1 MKVSVFGIGY
11 VGTVVAA
18 CMADEGHRV
27 IAVDISTDKVDAI
40 NAGQSP
46 IVEPGLAE
54 LIERA
59 VQAGR
64 LSATADV
71 AKAIADSDLS
81 FICVGTPSKANGS
94 LDLKY
99 VLQIAADIGKVLKTK
114 RDWHMVV
121 VRSTILPGAM
131 EKSVIPVLREHSGKE
146 PGRDF
151 GLGYYPEFLR
161 ESSAIEDFRNPQ
173 TAVIGGMDQR
183 TADALKSLN
192 ENNGATSF
200 VVDCRTA
207 ASIKYANNV
216 WHALK
221 VSFANEMGAICK
233 ASGIDGNTVMEILCS
248 DKRLNISPAY
258 MKPGFAFGGSCLPKD
273 LRALRYHAKMV
284 DAQTPILDATV
295 EVNQLQI
302 DRAIAAIAATG
313 KKSVTMLGLTF
324 KPNTDD
330 LRESPLVELAER
342 LLGKGYRLTI
352 YDRDLQIAR
361 LVGSNRRFAMQHL
374 PHLKDL
380 LVDDLHEALRASD
393 VVVVGTGHE
402 AFADLRP
409 KLDGNHYVVDLVGR
423 DLGLRQHPK
432 YEGSGWADSEP
443 ERIIPVP
450 TGRAA

>member
-27 IAVDISTDKVDAI
+27 VAVDIATDKVDAI
-40 NAGQSP
+40 NAGLSP

-59 VQAGR
+59 VGEGH
-64 LSATADV
+64 LWATTDV
-71 AKAIADSDLS
+71 AAAIADSELS
-81 FICVGTPSKANGS
+81 FICVGTPSRPNGS
-94 LDLKY
+94 LELKY
-99 VLQIAADIGKVLKTK
+99 VLQTAADIGDELRHK
-114 RDWHMVV
+114 RDYHMVV
-121 VRSTILPGAM
+121 VRSTILPGVM
-131 EKSVIPVLREHSGKE
+131 ERSIVPVLREHSGKE
-146 PGRDF
+146 SGKDF

-173 TAVIGGMDQR
+173 TAVIGAMDQR

-192 ENNGATSF
+192 ANNGATSF

-221 VSFANEMGAICK
+221 VSFANEMGAVCK

-273 LRALRYHAKMV
+273 LRALRYHAKTV

-295 EVNQLQI
+295 EVNELQI
-302 DRAIAAIAATG
+302 DRALAAIAATG

-352 YDRDLQIAR
+352 YDRDLEVAR

-374 PHLKDL
+374 PHLNDL
-380 LVDDLHEALRASD
+380 LVNDLHAALRASD
-393 VVVVGTGHE
+393 VIVVGTGHK
-402 AFADLRP
+402 AFAGLRP
-409 KLDGNHYVVDLVGR
+409 KLDANHLVVDLVGR
-423 DLGLRQHPK
+423 DADLRVHPK
-432 YEGSGWADSEP
+432 YDGAGWA
-443 ERIIPVP
+443 VP
-450 TGRAA
+450 RQDQDPLPTDRAA

>member
-18 CMADEGHRV
+18 CMADEGHQV
-27 IAVDISTDKVDAI
+27 VAVDISTEKVDAI
-40 NAGQSP
+40 NTGQSP

-54 LIERA
+54 LITRA
-59 VQAGR
+59 VERRR
-64 LSATADV
+64 LWATTDV
-71 AKAIADSDLS
+71 AAAIEDSELS
-81 FICVGTPSKANGS
+81 FICVGTPSLANGN
-94 LDLKY
+94 LDLKF
-99 VLQIAADIGKVLKTK
+99 VLQIAADIGKVLKEK
-114 RDWHMVV
+114 SAYHMVV
-121 VRSTILPGAM
+121 VRSTILPGVM
-131 EKSVIPVLREHSGKE
+131 EKSVVPVLREHSGKE
-146 PGRDF
+146 PGEGF

-161 ESSAIEDFRNPQ
+161 ESSAIEDFRNPA
-173 TAVIGGMDQR
+173 TAVIGAMDRR
-183 TADALKSLN
+183 TADALSSLN
-192 ENNGATSF
+192 ANNGAVIHVT
-200 VVDCRTA
+200 DCRTA

-248 DKRLNISPAY
+248 DKRLNISSAY

-284 DAQTPILDATV
+284 DAQSVILDATV

-302 DRAIAAIAATG
+302 ERAISMVAATG

-342 LLGKGYRLTI
+342 LLGKGYKLTI

-374 PHLKDL
+374 PHLSDHLENDL
-380 LVDDLHEALRASD
+380 YAALRASD
-393 VVVVGTGHE
+393 VVLVGTGHK
-402 AFADLRP
+402 AFADLRA
-409 KLDGNHYVVDLVGR
+409 KLDPNHHVIDLVGR
-423 DLGLRQHPK
+423 DTDLRQHPH
-432 YEGSGWADSEP
+432 YDGAGW
-443 ERIIPVP
+443 
-450 TGRAA
+450 

>member
-18 CMADEGHRV
+18 CMADEGHDIV
-27 IAVDISTDKVDAI
+27 AVDISAEKVDAI

-46 IVEPGLAE
+46 IVEPGLGE
-54 LIERA
+54 LIA
-59 VQAGR
+59 GSVASGR

-71 AKAIADSDLS
+71 ARAMADSELS
-81 FICVGTPSKANGS
+81 FVCVGTPSLPNGS

-99 VLQIAADIGKVLKTK
+99 VLQIAADIGNSLKTK

-121 VRSTILPGAM
+121 VRSTILPGVM
-131 EKSVIPVLREHSGKE
+131 ENQIVPVLREHSGKE
-146 PGRDF
+146 PGEDF

-173 TAVIGGMDQR
+173 VAVIGAMDAR

-192 ENNGATSF
+192 AHNGATSF

-221 VSFANEMGAICK
+221 VSFANEMGAVCK
-233 ASGIDGNTVMEILCS
+233 ASGIDGNKVMEILCA

-273 LRALRYHAKMV
+273 LRALRYHAKTV
-284 DAQTPILDATV
+284 DAATPILDATV
-295 EVNQLQI
+295 AVNQLQI
-302 DRAIAAIAATG
+302 DRALAAIAATG
-313 KKSVTMLGLTF
+313 KRSVAMLGLTF

-352 YDRDLQIAR
+352 YDRDLQVAK

-374 PHLKDL
+374 PHLNDL
-380 LVDDLHEALRASD
+380 LVEDLDAALRGGD
-393 VVVVGTGHE
+393 VVVVGTGHK

-409 KLDGNHYVVDLVGR
+409 KLAPHHHVVDLVGR
-423 DLGLRQHPK
+423 DLALRGHAH
-432 YEGSGWADSEP
+432 YEGAGWADAEP
-443 ERIIPVP
+443 PRPPLAVV
-450 TGRAA
+450 RAA

>member
-18 CMADEGHRV
+18 CMADEGHRLV
-27 IAVDISTDKVDAI
+27 AVDVSTDKIDAI

-46 IVEPGLAE
+46 IVEPGLGE

-59 VQAGR
+59 VKAGR

-71 AKAIADSDLS
+71 NQAVAETELS
-81 FICVGTPSKANGS
+81 FICVGTPSQTNGS
-94 LDLKY
+94 LDLKF
-99 VLQIAADIGKVLKTK
+99 VLQIAADIGKALRNK
-114 RDWHMVV
+114 RDHHMVV

-131 EKSVIPVLREHSGKE
+131 EKFVIPVLREHSGKE
-146 PGRDF
+146 PGKDF

-173 TAVIGGMDQR
+173 TAVIGAMDDR
-183 TADALKSLN
+183 TADALKSIN
-192 ENNGATSF
+192 ANNGATCY

-221 VSFANEMGAICK
+221 VSFANEIGAICK

-273 LRALRYHAKMV
+273 LRALRYHAKTV
-284 DAQTPILDATV
+284 DAPTPILDATV
-295 EVNQLQI
+295 AVNQLQI
-302 DRAIAAIAATG
+302 DRALAAIAATG

-324 KPNTDD
+324 KPDTDD

-361 LVGSNRRFAMQHL
+361 LTGSNRRFAMQHL
-374 PHLKDL
+374 PHLKEL
-380 LVDDLHEALRASD
+380 LVDGLDAALRASD
-393 VVVVGTGHE
+393 VIVVGTGHK

-409 KLDGNHYVVDLVGR
+409 RLDRNHHVIDLVGR
-423 DLGLRQHPK
+423 DLDLRRHPK
-432 YEGSGWADSEP
+432 YDGAGWAEPDSG
-443 ERIIPVP
+443 RIALPAE
-450 TGRAA
+450 RAA

>member
-27 IAVDISTDKVDAI
+27 VAVDISTEKVDAI

-46 IVEPGLAE
+46 IVEPGLPE

-59 VQAGR
+59 VAQGH
-64 LSATADV
+64 LWATTDV
-71 AKAIADSDLS
+71 AAAVRDSELS
-81 FICVGTPSKANGS
+81 FVCVGTPSLPNGS

-99 VLQIAADIGKVLKTK
+99 VLQIAADIGKEL
-114 RDWHMVV
+114 RDKSDYHMVV
-121 VRSTILPGAM
+121 VRSTILPGVM
-131 EKSVIPVLREHSGKE
+131 ENQVVPVLRKYSGKE
-146 PGRDF
+146 PGKDF

-161 ESSAIEDFRNPQ
+161 ESSAIEDYRNPQ
-173 TAVIGGMDQR
+173 TAVVGAMDAR
-183 TADALKSLN
+183 TADALKSIN
-192 ENNGATSF
+192 ATNGATVY

-273 LRALRYHAKMV
+273 LRALRYHAKLV
-284 DAQTPILDATV
+284 DAATPILDATV
-295 EVNQLQI
+295 EVNHLQI
-302 DRAIAAIAATG
+302 DRALAAVAATG
-313 KKSVTMLGLTF
+313 KRSVTMLGLTF

-342 LLGKGYRLTI
+342 LVGKGYRVTI
-352 YDRDLQIAR
+352 YDRDLQVAK

-374 PHLKDL
+374 PHLNDL
-380 LVDDLHEALRASD
+380 LVNDLHAALRASD
-393 VVVVGTGHE
+393 VIVVGTGHK
-402 AFADLRP
+402 AFNGLRSKLDANHRVIDLSGRDRDLRE
-409 KLDGNHYVVDLVGR
+409 
-423 DLGLRQHPK
+423 HPH
-432 YEGSGWADSEP
+432 YEGAGWAVPGHGPEP
-443 ERIIPVP
+443 IQ
-450 TGRAA
+450 TDRAA

>member
-18 CMADEGHRV
+18 CMADDGHRV
-27 IAVDISTDKVDAI
+27 VAVDIAADKVDAI

-46 IVEPGLAE
+46 IVEPGLGQ

-59 VQAGR
+59 VLAGR
-64 LSATADV
+64 LSATTDV
-71 AKAIADSDLS
+71 AAAIADSELS
-81 FICVGTPSKANGS
+81 FICVGTPSLPNGS
-94 LDLKY
+94 LDLKF
-99 VLQIAADIGKVLKTK
+99 VLQIAADIGKELRNK
-114 RDWHMVV
+114 RDYHMVV
-121 VRSTILPGAM
+121 IRSTILPGVM
-131 EKSVIPVLREHSGKE
+131 EKSIIPVLREHSGRE
-146 PGRDF
+146 PGKDF

-173 TAVIGGMDQR
+173 TAVIGAMDER
-183 TADALKSLN
+183 TAGALKSLN
-192 ENNGATSF
+192 ADNGATSF

-221 VSFANEMGAICK
+221 VSFANEIGAICK

-273 LRALRYHAKMV
+273 LRALRYHAKTV
-284 DAQTPILDATV
+284 DAQSLILDATV

-302 DRAIAAIAATG
+302 ERAIAAIAATG

-324 KPNTDD
+324 KPDTDD

-342 LLGKGYRLTI
+342 LLGKGYHLTI

-374 PHLKDL
+374 PHLSDL
-380 LVDDLHEALRASD
+380 LVNDLYAALRAGD
-393 VVVVGTGHE
+393 VIVVGTGHK
-402 AFADLRP
+402 AFNGLRP
-409 KLDGNHYVVDLVGR
+409 KLDPTHHVVDLAGR
-423 DLGLRQHPK
+423 DQDLRRHPK
-432 YEGSGWADSEP
+432 YDGAGW
-443 ERIIPVP
+443 
-450 TGRAA
+450 

>member
-18 CMADEGHRV
+18 CMADEGHDIV
-27 IAVDISTDKVDAI
+27 AVDISTEKVDAI

-46 IVEPGLAE
+46 IVEPGLGE

-59 VQAGR
+59 VKARR

-71 AKAIADSDLS
+71 ARAMADSELS
-81 FICVGTPSKANGS
+81 FICVGTPSLPNGS

-99 VLQIAADIGKVLKTK
+99 VLQIAADIGKSLKTK

-121 VRSTILPGAM
+121 VRSTILPGVM
-131 EKSVIPVLREHSGKE
+131 ESQIIPLLREHSGKE
-146 PGRDF
+146 PGKDF

-173 TAVIGGMDQR
+173 VAVIGAMDAR

-192 ENNGATSF
+192 AHNGATSF

-207 ASIKYANNV
+207 ASIKSANNV

-221 VSFANEMGAICK
+221 VSFTNEMGAVCK
-233 ASGIDGNTVMEILCS
+233 ASGIDGNKVMEILCA

-273 LRALRYHAKMV
+273 LRALRYHAKTV
-284 DAQTPILDATV
+284 DAATPILDATV
-295 EVNQLQI
+295 AVNQLQI
-302 DRAIAAIAATG
+302 DRALAAIAATG
-313 KKSVTMLGLTF
+313 KRSVAMLGLTF

-352 YDRDLQIAR
+352 YDRDLQVAK

-374 PHLKDL
+374 PHLNDL
-380 LVDDLHEALRASD
+380 LVDDLASALRGGD
-393 VVVVGTGHE
+393 VVVVGTGHK

-409 KLDGNHYVVDLVGR
+409 KLAAHHHVVDLVGR
-423 DLGLRQHPK
+423 DLALRGHPN
-432 YEGSGWADSEP
+432 YEGAGWADAAP
-443 ERIIPVP
+443 QRAPITVI
-450 TGRAA
+450 RAA

>member
-18 CMADEGHRV
+18 CMADEGHHLV
-27 IAVDISTDKVDAI
+27 AVDISTEKVDAI

-46 IVEPGLAE
+46 IVEPGLGE

-59 VQAGR
+59 VEAGR
-64 LSATADV
+64 LSATTDV
-71 AKAIADSDLS
+71 NKAIGETELS
-81 FICVGTPSKANGS
+81 FICVGTPSQANGS
-94 LDLKY
+94 LDLKF
-99 VLQIAADIGKVLKTK
+99 VLQIAADIGKALRNK
-114 RDWHMVV
+114 RDYHMIV

-131 EKSVIPVLREHSGKE
+131 EKYVVPVLREHSGKE
-146 PGRDF
+146 PGKDF

-173 TAVIGGMDQR
+173 TAVIGAMDDR
-183 TADALKSLN
+183 TADALKSIN
-192 ENNGATSF
+192 AHNGAVCY

-248 DKRLNISPAY
+248 DKRLNISSAY

-295 EVNQLQI
+295 AVNQLQI
-302 DRAIAAIAATG
+302 DRALAAIAASG

-352 YDRDLQIAR
+352 YDRDLQVAR
-361 LVGSNRRFAMQHL
+361 LIGSNRRFAMQHL
-374 PHLKDL
+374 PHLKEL
-380 LVDDLHEALRASD
+380 LVDSLDAALRASD
-393 VVVVGTGHE
+393 IVVVGTGHK

-409 KLDGNHYVVDLVGR
+409 RLDRNHHVIDLVGR
-423 DLGLRQHPK
+423 DLDLRRHPK
-432 YEGSGWADSEP
+432 YDGAGWAEPEP
-443 ERIIPVP
+443 ERAPP
-450 TGRAA
+450 PAERAA

>member
-27 IAVDISTDKVDAI
+27 VAVDISTDKVDAI

-46 IVEPGLAE
+46 IVEPGLPE
-54 LIERA
+54 LVERA
-59 VQAGR
+59 VEHGH
-64 LSATADV
+64 LWATTDV
-71 AKAIADSDLS
+71 AAAIADSELS
-81 FICVGTPSKANGS
+81 FVCVGTPSLPNGS
-94 LDLKY
+94 LDLTY
-99 VLQIAADIGKVLKTK
+99 VLQIAADIGKELRDKTGY
-114 RDWHMVV
+114 HMVV
-121 VRSTILPGAM
+121 VRSTILPGVM
-131 EKSVIPVLREHSGKE
+131 EKQIVPLLRLHSGKE
-146 PGRDF
+146 PGKDF

-161 ESSAIEDFRNPQ
+161 ESSAIEDYRNPQ
-173 TAVIGGMDQR
+173 TAVIGAMDQR
-183 TADALKSLN
+183 TADALKSIN
-192 ENNGATSF
+192 ATNGATTY

-258 MKPGFAFGGSCLPKD
+258 LKPGFAFGGSCLPKD
-273 LRALRYHAKMV
+273 LRALRYHAKTV
-284 DAQTPILDATV
+284 DAATPILDATV
-295 EVNQLQI
+295 AVNQLQI

-313 KKSVTMLGLTF
+313 KKSVTLLGLTF

-342 LLGKGYRLTI
+342 LLGKGYRLAI
-352 YDRDLQIAR
+352 YDRDLQIAK

-374 PHLKDL
+374 PHLNDL
-380 LVDDLHEALRASD
+380 LVNDLHSALRASD
-393 VVVVGTGHE
+393 VIVVGTGHKV
-402 AFADLRP
+402 FTGLRG
-409 KLDGNHYVVDLVGR
+409 KLDPNHHVVDLSGR
-423 DLGLRQHPK
+423 DADLRQHPH
-432 YEGSGWADSEP
+432 YDGAGWATPGQDLT
-443 ERIIPVP
+443 PVP
-450 TGRAA
+450 ADRAA

>member
-18 CMADEGHRV
+18 CMADEGHSIV
-27 IAVDISTDKVDAI
+27 AVDVSTDKVDAI

-46 IVEPGLAE
+46 IVEPGLGE
-54 LIERA
+54 LIDGA
-59 VQAGR
+59 VTAGR
-64 LSATADV
+64 LSATTDV
-71 AKAIADSDLS
+71 ARAMADSELS
-81 FICVGTPSKANGS
+81 FICVGTPSQANGS

-99 VLQIAADIGKVLKTK
+99 VLQIAADIGKALKSK
-114 RDWHMVV
+114 PDYHMVV

-131 EKSVIPVLREHSGKE
+131 EKFVVPVLREYSGKE
-146 PGRDF
+146 PGKDF

-173 TAVIGGMDQR
+173 VAVIGAMDER
-183 TADALKSLN
+183 TAGALKELN
-192 ENNGATSF
+192 AHNGATSF

-233 ASGIDGNTVMEILCS
+233 ASGIDGNKVMEILCA
-248 DKRLNISPAY
+248 DKRLNISAAY

-284 DAQTPILDATV
+284 DAPTPILDATV
-295 EVNQLQI
+295 AVNQLQI
-302 DRAIAAIAATG
+302 DRALAAIAATG
-313 KKSVTMLGLTF
+313 KRNVTMLGLTF

-352 YDRDLQIAR
+352 YDRDLQVAK
-361 LVGSNRRFAMQHL
+361 LVGSNRRYAMQHL
-374 PHLKDL
+374 PHLNDL
-380 LVDDLHEALRASD
+380 LVDDLDSALRGGD
-393 VVVVGTGHE
+393 VVVVGTGHK

-409 KLDGNHYVVDLVGR
+409 KLGEHHCVVDLVGR
-423 DLGLRQHPK
+423 DLALRGHPH
-432 YEGSGWADSEP
+432 YDGAGWADAEP
-443 ERIIPVP
+443 ERTPLSVV
-450 TGRAA
+450 RAA